1 MLPWI
6 HLSPA
11 LRFRRC
17 GSLLERVRMAKPSE
31 LEFTRIVSSRHQ
43 IESLAF
49 SLNSDLL
56 AACFSDGSVR
66 LYNVELTEDQKG
78 GASHPCAAQIAHFKE
93 HTSNVWCVCFSSDGT
108 YLSSCS
114 SDTYTIV
121 YSLSTLS
128 VHKILTHHQDTVWC
142 CKFSKL
148 SGSDLLA
155 TSSSDCTVKLVSAIT
170 GLVHHTLTDLEV
182 ECLDFSE
189 DGKMLCTA
197 SKDGRVCLWTNISLS
212 PICHLV
218 FDGTQSVRLC
228 RLLLSDNINYLLFS
242 STTDHS
248 VFIFDLTQLLTDKNN
263 EKLMLVEHKEDDI
276 NSGGAISSYMLKF
289 LKYHLKGHCN
299 IVWACC
305 IAKSIADIDLL
316 ITCSGDRTAR

>member
-1 MLPWI
+1 MT
-6 HLSPA
+6 
-11 LRFRRC
+11 
-17 GSLLERVRMAKPSE
+17 KPSQ

-49 SLNSDLL
+49 SQNSDLL
-56 AACFSDGSVR
+56 SACFSDGSVR

-78 GASHPCAAQIAHFKE
+78 GASHVCATQIAHFKE

-114 SDTYTIV
+114 SDTHTII
-121 YSLSTLS
+121 YSLRTLS
-128 VHKILTHHQDTVWC
+128 VYKILTHHQDTVWC

-155 TSSSDCTVKLVSAIT
+155 TSSSDYTVKLVSATT
-170 GLVHHTLTDLEV
+170 GLVHHTLTDLQA

-189 DGKMLCTA
+189 DGNILCTA
-197 SKDGRVCLWTNISLS
+197 SKDGQVCLWTNISLS

-218 FDGTQSVRLC
+218 YNGTQSVRLC

-248 VFIFDLTQLLTDKNN
+248 VFIFDLPQFLPDKNN
-263 EKLMLVEHKEDDI
+263 EKLMSVEHKEDDTD
-276 NSGGAISSYMLKF
+276 SCGAIPSYMLKF
-289 LKYHLKGHCN
+289 LKYHLNGHCN

-305 IAKSIADIDLL
+305 IAKTTADTDLL
-316 ITCSGDRTAR
+316 VTCSGDRTARSITL